1 MPYLYFPKIKFQK
14 FFLWP
19 VTFQNIVT
27 SHKLHRQNPFFITKL
42 RKASVLR
49 IFQFFSYSK
58 MPALLL
64 GFGLLTTLSQAQP
77 HLSRLLLHLHTQI
90 KSRPYGGCGWVW
102 LMSQVSRFCLLHLGV
117 VQTRVSRLIV
127 IYQVRLQHK
136 FCPWA
141 DCHPV
146 QLWLR
151 LSYLV

>member
-1 MPYLYFPKIKFQK
+1 MPYLHFPKIKFQK

-27 SHKLHRQNPFFITKL
+27 SHNLHRQNPFFIVKEGL
-42 RKASVLR
+42 SVED
-49 IFQFFSYSK
+49 FQFFSYTK
-58 MPALLL
+58 MRALSL
-64 GFGLLTTLSQAQP
+64 GFGPLTTLSQAQP

-90 KSRPYGGCGWVW
+90 KSRPYGGCGWVG

-117 VQTRVSRLIV
+117 VQTRASRLIV